1 MTSYWNANSSA
12 VSDVWQCKRRGEFAH
27 VVMAALGMRYGDL
40 RRFALSRD
48 GPVPDTKSSSSTRH
62 PLVAIFVAS
71 CNGHDGSVGRSVICG

>member
-1 MTSYWNANSSA
+1 MRIQVQSKLSG
-12 VSDVWQCKRRGEFAH
+12 DVNGEASFAH
-27 VVMAALGMRYGDL
+27 VVMAALGMRYDDL

-48 GPVPDTKSSSSTRH
+48 GPVPGTKSSSSTRH